1 MPATPRR
8 TSAAKKKANSRDK
21 VRSHR
26 ERLRAQGLR
35 PIQIWVP
42 DTRSPRFAA
51 EAKRQC
57 KLIAASPH
65 EAEDQAFVDSISLL
79 NEE

>member
-1 MPATPRR
+1 MS
-8 TSAAKKKANSRDK
+8 SAARPSSRDK

-42 DTRSPRFAA
+42 DTRAA
-51 EAKRQC
+51 GFRAAARNQARTV
-57 KLIAASPH
+57 AASRQ
-65 EAEDQAFVDSISLL
+65 EAEDQRFIDALSSE
-79 NEE
+79 N